1 MNKPIA
7 DIRKEYTLATLE
19 LDQVAKDPI
28 SQFKAWFE
36 AAIKSDVNEP
46 NAMCL
51 STINSAN
58 RPSARIVLLKGV
70 EDQKFIFYT
79 NYDSQKGKDLIN
91 QPFAALTFFWPELE
105 RQVRI
110 EGSVQK
116 VSSLLSDDYF
126 NSRPKGSQLGAWA
139 SPQSQKINSRSV
151 LESNLKDLEK
161 EYQDRQVPRPPHWG
175 GFALTPDRIEFWQGR
190 ASRLHDRVVYEKK
203 ADTWHINRLAP

>member
-116 VSSLLSDDYF
+116 VSSLLSDEYF

-175 GFALTPDRIEFWQGR
+175 GFELTPDRIEFWQGR
-190 ASRLHDRVVYEKK
+190 ASRLHDRVVYEKG
-203 ADTWHINRLAP
+203 